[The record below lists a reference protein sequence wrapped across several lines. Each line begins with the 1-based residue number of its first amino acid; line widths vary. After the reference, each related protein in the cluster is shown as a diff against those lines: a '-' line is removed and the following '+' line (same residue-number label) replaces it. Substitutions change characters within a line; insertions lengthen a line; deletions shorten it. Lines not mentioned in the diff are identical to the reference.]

1 MPQLPKGNSLDYNPD
16 SVFNASK
23 KIRTIQLER
32 MKNPVEDPDQA
43 VLSALQ
49 AKKELDQT
57 FLQLEGLAGAYNDLV
72 LRITKYLGVVSKKT
86 ERVIEKG
93 FTPKRKSR
101 KSRIE
106 GEEADDETF
115 ADRFAEDRPANRF
128 TPFYRD
134 DDRNSSA
141 YPSQRGDEPDFL
153 GKFELPT
160 GRSRKEAR
168 DYLTELNQRR
178 ENQMLRETLSDD
190 LAIYD
195 ETIRLADAFLGR
207 GRGGARG
214 DKRLKKVE
222 KVYSASRKKASELL
236 EEKGLGSGQDN
247 FITLILSLIKIT
259 RSIDILINSRVR
271 PAVKF
276 LSNEMYKSLVTLRK
290 LISDSWDKIRRP
302 FLSKIGM
309 DAFESALRAD
319 NGEYEDSILSS
330 WNKEREKLMLDLTV
344 IINNRV
350 VELPEPAV
358 NTPQASSVSTGA
370 GRFPVRLVG
379 SGRNFYGELINETK
393 DIPTIRMSY
402 RDCPTKYLL

>member
-86 ERVIEKG
+86 EKIIEKG
-93 FTPKRKSR
+93 FSSKKKSR

-106 GEEADDETF
+106 GEEADGETF
-115 ADRFAEDRPANRF
+115 ADRFNQDQPSNRF

-153 GKFELPT
+153 GKFELPS
-160 GRSRKEAR
+160 GRSNQEAR

-178 ENQMLRETLSDD
+178 ENEMLRASLSDD
-190 LAIYD
+190 LAVYD
-195 ETIRLADAFLGR
+195 ETIRQAEDILGR

-214 DKRLKKVE
+214 EKRMKKLE

-236 EEKGLGSGQDN
+236 EERGLGQGQDT

-271 PAVKF
+271 PAIKF
-276 LSNEMYKSLVTLRK
+276 LSNEMYKNLVALRK
-290 LISDSWDKIRRP
+290 LINDSWDKIRRP

-309 DAFESALRAD
+309 DVFENALRAD

-330 WNKEREKLMLDLTV
+330 WNREREKLVLDLTV

-350 VELPEPAV
+350 VNISEPAGA
-358 NTPQASSVSTGA
+358 QAPSAPVGA

-379 SGRNFYGELINETK
+379 SGRNFYGELINETQ